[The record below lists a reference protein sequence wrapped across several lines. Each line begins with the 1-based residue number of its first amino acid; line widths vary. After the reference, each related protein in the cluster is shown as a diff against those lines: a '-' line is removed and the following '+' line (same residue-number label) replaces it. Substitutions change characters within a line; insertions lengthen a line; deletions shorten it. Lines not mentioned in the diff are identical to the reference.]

1 MKRKIFSI
9 LALILVFAS
18 LLSVVAFA
26 QAEEGTQTPPAENTE
41 MVLKFV
47 PESLGQTIQ
56 ILATGMIGI
65 FIVTGII
72 IMVVLLLNTILEIVA
87 NKQANKPDKK

>member
-18 LLSVVAFA
+18 LLSIGVLA
-26 QAEEGTQTPPAENTE
+26 QAEGDVTPPPAQEQG

-47 PESLGQTIQ
+47 PESLGQTVQ

-87 NKQANKPDKK
+87 NKQANKNNKK

>member
-9 LALILVFAS
+9 IALVMIFAS
-18 LLSVVAFA
+18 LLSLGVFA
-26 QAEEGTQTPPAENTE
+26 QAPQGTTPPTNDKE

-47 PESLGQTIQ
+47 PESLGQTVQ

-72 IMVVLLLNTILEIVA
+72 IMVVLVLNTVLEIVE
-87 NKQANKPDKK
+87 NKRASKTNKK

>member
-1 MKRKIFSI
+1 
-9 LALILVFAS
+9 
-18 LLSVVAFA
+18 
-26 QAEEGTQTPPAENTE
+26 

-47 PESLGQTIQ
+47 PESLGQAVQ

-72 IMVVLLLNTILEIVA
+72 ILVVLLLNTILEIVA
-87 NKQANKPDKK
+87 NKRANKQDKK